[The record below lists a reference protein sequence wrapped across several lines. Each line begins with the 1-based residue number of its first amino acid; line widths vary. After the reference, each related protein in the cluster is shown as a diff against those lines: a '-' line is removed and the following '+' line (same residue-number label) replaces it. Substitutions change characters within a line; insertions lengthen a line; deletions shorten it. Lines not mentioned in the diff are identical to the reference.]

1 MHRIPKPPLLSGFV
15 TGDGGVRFPIM
26 ISEGEFLVIKRL
38 HATPVLAKGADE
50 SDEEFDLT
58 CEHARDLLKRGL
70 IHTGAVDPFPKSRG
84 LSGGRYL
91 GAPTVRIVVTRA
103 DVRVPTKWGHR
114 EVTHA
119 VCKRTQRSGAGE
131 ADAAA

>member
-1 MHRIPKPPLLSGFV
+1 
-15 TGDGGVRFPIM
+15 M

-70 IHTGAVDPFPKSRG
+70 IHTGAVDPFLKNRG

-91 GAPTVRIVVTRA
+91 GAGRFDLSASAIEIAKFEDFEAFQESLPRKSQWTLGARLTLLGVIVAILGVIVRIL
-103 DVRVPTKWGHR
+103 W
-114 EVTHA
+114 
-119 VCKRTQRSGAGE
+119 
-131 ADAAA
+131 